1 MRKKNSGLG
10 RGLDAIFLENSL
22 EKTTAGGE
30 NIITILKLSMIDPK
44 SDQPRKYFDKEALE
58 ELAASIRENGLLQ
71 PILVREYG
79 EGRYQII
86 AGERRFRA
94 CKLAEIE
101 EIPAI
106 ILERDDRKVAELSLI
121 ENIQREDLNPVEE
134 ALAFKALSDEY
145 GLTQEELA
153 EKVGKSRSAIANS
166 TRLLDLPKDVLEM
179 VANGDISAGHG
190 RTLLGLKNR
199 ENMLLLA
206 NKVVEYDL
214 SVRQL
219 EEEVKRMN
227 KMKPVVEEEEEEL
240 PFVDYFREMELRIQ
254 SHLGR
259 VVKIKGSGKKKSLTL
274 FYEDNEDLDELDR
287 ITYTDY
293 VGLMMSSVTT
303 IINAI
308 TYVLV
313 AFVAVS
319 LIVSS
324 IMIGVITLISVQ
336 ERTKEIGILRAI
348 GASKRNVSSMF
359 NAETVIIGFTSG
371 LLGVVITYL
380 LCIPINMILH
390 ALTGIANLSAYLP
403 LPVAV
408 TLVIISVLLTLISG
422 IIPSRSAAK
431 KDPVVALRTE

>member
-30 NIITILKLSMIDPK
+30 NVITILKLSMIDPK

-58 ELAASIRENGLLQ
+58 ELASSIKENGLLQ

-94 CKLAEIE
+94 SKLAELD

-106 ILERDDRKVAELSLI
+106 ILDRDDRKVAELSLI
-121 ENIQREDLNPVEE
+121 ENIQREDLNPIEE
-134 ALAFKALSDEY
+134 ALAFKALAEEY

-153 EKVGKSRSAIANS
+153 EKVNKSRSAIANS
-166 TRLLDLPKDVLEM
+166 TRLLDLPTEVLEM

-190 RTLLGLKNR
+190 RTLLGVKAR

-219 EEEVKRMN
+219 EEEVKKIN
-227 KMKPVVEEEEEEL
+227 KIKLVAEEEEEEEL
-240 PFVDYFREMELRIQ
+240 PVVDYFREMELRIQ

-259 VVKIKGSGKKKSLTL
+259 VVKIKGSGKKKCVTL
-274 FYEDNEDLDELDR
+274 FYEDNEDLDDLLKTICGNDFLD
-287 ITYTDY
+287 
-293 VGLMMSSVTT
+293 
-303 IINAI
+303 
-308 TYVLV
+308 
-313 AFVAVS
+313 
-319 LIVSS
+319 
-324 IMIGVITLISVQ
+324 
-336 ERTKEIGILRAI
+336 EI
-348 GASKRNVSSMF
+348 
-359 NAETVIIGFTSG
+359 
-371 LLGVVITYL
+371 
-380 LCIPINMILH
+380 
-390 ALTGIANLSAYLP
+390 
-403 LPVAV
+403 
-408 TLVIISVLLTLISG
+408 
-422 IIPSRSAAK
+422 
-431 KDPVVALRTE
+431 